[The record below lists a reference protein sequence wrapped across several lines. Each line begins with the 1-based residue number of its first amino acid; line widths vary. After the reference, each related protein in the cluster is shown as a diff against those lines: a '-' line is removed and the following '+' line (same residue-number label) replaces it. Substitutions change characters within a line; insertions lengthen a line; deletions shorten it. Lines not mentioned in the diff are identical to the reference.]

1 VNVKVTRGM
10 REFGRFAV
18 SFLCLVALPLSAAD
32 LRSLKTTEELRAIWP
47 KKAALRVVNAWA
59 TWCAPCVAE
68 MPDLRAID
76 AAFGEEIAITGVS
89 LDNLLPDGTPGKVA
103 AFLDK
108 QKIAFPN
115 VYWTGSPDKLAD
127 YLAFSG
133 EVPVTIVYDRN
144 GKELWRHQG
153 RINREKTIAQL
164 RGLLRRK

>member
-1 VNVKVTRGM
+1 M
-10 REFGRFAV
+10 RKLGQLAV
-18 SFLCLVALPLSAAD
+18 SVVILVTLPLSAAD
-32 LRSLKTTEELRAIWP
+32 LRSFKTTGELGAMWP
-47 KKAALRVVNAWA
+47 KTATLRVVNLWA

-76 AAFGEEIAITGVS
+76 ATFGNEVAITGVTI
-89 LDNLLPDGTPGKVA
+89 DNLMPDGTPARVT

-115 VYWTGSPDKLAD
+115 VYWAGSPDALAA
-127 YLAFSG
+127 YYRFSG

-153 RINREKTIAQL
+153 RIDRQKTVAHL
-164 RGLLRRK
+164 RALLRRK